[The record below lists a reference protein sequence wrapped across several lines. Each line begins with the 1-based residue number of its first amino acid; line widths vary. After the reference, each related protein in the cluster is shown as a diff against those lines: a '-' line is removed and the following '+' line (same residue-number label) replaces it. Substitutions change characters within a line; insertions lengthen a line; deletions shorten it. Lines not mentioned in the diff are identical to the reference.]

1 MVHKTAALKRNIDL
15 PAMRTRGFPWQI
27 WRTSFAYDGCRHSGL
42 QGSLSWYE
50 LTGWGA
56 APSAPNPWGSENQYA
71 EKCMPPG
78 AGGKPKLLCPYN
90 AGGWGVLLYPPRDG
104 NLTEAPAT
112 SIRWELFAKGLADA
126 EYFARL
132 DAMATRALDGCAADA
147 AASRCCR
154 EAARSQAVLEAVGKV
169 VWNFSD
175 VPSNI
180 DLTSGGVGKHYHYD
194 EPYSTNTTL
203 MHEVVDGVAAQIE
216 IVAAACGERPE

>member
-1 MVHKTAALKRNIDL
+1 MFALAAL
-15 PAMRTRGFPWQI
+15 
-27 WRTSFAYDGCRHSGL
+27 
-42 QGSLSWYE
+42 
-50 LTGWGA
+50 GA
-56 APSAPNPWGSENQYA
+56 AWLPDTALLEANQLHTLYYA
-71 EKCMPPG
+71 DANFKIFHDT
-78 AGGKPKLLCPYN
+78 
-90 AGGWGVLLYPPRDG
+90 PPRDG

-132 DAMATRALDGCAADA
+132 DAIATRALDGCAADA

-216 IVAAACGERPE
+216 IVAAACA

>member
-1 MVHKTAALKRNIDL
+1 M
-15 PAMRTRGFPWQI
+15 
-27 WRTSFAYDGCRHSGL
+27 
-42 QGSLSWYE
+42 
-50 LTGWGA
+50 
-56 APSAPNPWGSENQYA
+56 
-71 EKCMPPG
+71 
-78 AGGKPKLLCPYN
+78 
-90 AGGWGVLLYPPRDG
+90 LLYPPRDG

-132 DAMATRALDGCAADA
+132 DAIATRALDGCAADA

-180 DLTSGGVGKHYHYD
+180 DLTSGGGGKHYHYD

-216 IVAAACGERPE
+216 IVAAACGEQGS